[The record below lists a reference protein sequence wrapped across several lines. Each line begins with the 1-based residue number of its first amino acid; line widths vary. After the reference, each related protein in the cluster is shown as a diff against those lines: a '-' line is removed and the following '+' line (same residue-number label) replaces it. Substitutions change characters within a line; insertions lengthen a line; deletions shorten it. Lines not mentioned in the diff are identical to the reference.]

1 MKTKRKL
8 LALLLGLIAAGCLIL
23 AACGGSSG
31 PKITL
36 PADRYDVGTGG
47 DLTLT
52 VDFNG
57 GSFQSLKDN
66 GQIVD
71 GTNYLLDQSGGKLT
85 VLGVYLQYLELG
97 THTFT
102 MTTDK
107 GSTDFKLELI
117 NAVSTSFDTSVKS
130 YVYGSGAG
138 IAIPTDFSTATVTSL
153 RIGTTRVDAQFY
165 DYADG
170 SFILK
175 PALCE
180 SLYGTT
186 NFTLLLSNNDSYQF
200 QVVSDCLFNANFE
213 LGLIPADWYNVVNPT
228 IAQGWDGNAMRYTG
242 YGSGGNLFI
251 FHNKGE
257 ELGFGLGM
265 PFEEGKIYCLSFDV
279 KNLWDE
285 DFAPFGTI
293 GLSNMYADG
302 SAGVFLFNYTS
313 GELHGG
319 TCRYDAETEVYRFKI
334 YLDAPVEGQFMNAY
348 CGYDPDHPT
357 QKMCD
362 LLFDNIVLNEAG
374 PMEPVL
380 SESSVTYPSGSR
392 QDVWISGEF
401 GSARIASVAVKGG
414 AALESGS
421 VALGSEAAFN
431 RYAISFYTYLVE
443 KREAYVNAQGTDEWF
458 IDLTQNAGVKDFA
471 VRFFDVND
479 ANAALITKIS
489 IGVNSDGRLVVTLW
503 RDYSGLKDWDGV
515 ILRDVLVESSYAG
528 DEVKVDAIEA
538 YFQSLESLEELEKAI
553 ADAKAIESEL
563 YTEASYAALQTAIAD
578 AEAVAAKGNCTVE
591 EISEASG
598 RLGSA
603 IQSLVKRASLQDVA
617 ELNNLLLK
625 AGFYTE
631 SKYTQASYAA
641 LSDAVAAAQELLNA
655 GSDEP
660 SALQERIGAL
670 ASAIDGLVLA
680 VDKAELNALI
690 ALIQELNTEDCTAES
705 RAALMSALAAA
716 QEVSGNAEAAQADVD
731 GAVQALKGARLELK
745 LAASSRA
752 ALEAALGEVG
762 GIGNDDASYTQESYD
777 AFAEVRTLAAEA
789 LVDSD
794 LSEEDCLALIHML
807 NGRYSELERTDFV
820 ADGTTAASI
829 KNWIDNTFCDGL
841 GEYMGIAVSG
851 YSFTVEYPD
860 GAQRT
865 YVSKV
870 GKYFYDVT
878 AQNGYIKTEKLIH
891 QFALENGAV
900 VLGDACFNLAGTY
913 LATYFSHV
921 GISDVGYFSGALTR
935 IGNSNEWFSTDT
947 RWISFVPGLNG
958 VYGVGF
964 ILQDDVLTVKVYAG
978 AGLAATPVANRTEL
992 LCTVTFD
999 RIGSAGVAELDAFL
1013 AGGIRAGQAEVVQA
1027 LQLLRD
1033 NYALVNLA
1041 TGTRIIRTDN
1051 YYFDG
1056 KEGYILKD
1064 GKVHQLFYIEGAYRI
1079 GGVVYVNG
1087 QQATSID
1094 QLVPSVSGL
1103 KAITAEQLSLFY
1115 DDWYETQVEASYYL
1129 VTDASGE
1136 VNAEIAALMAQLA
1149 GLTLSED
1156 ESMPCLSFSVT
1167 GSGCICIVEGDMT
1180 GVRPDNFYTFTEV
1193 GSASDAEIEALLN

>member
-36 PADRYDVGTGG
+36 PDDRYDVGTGG

-130 YVYGSGAG
+130 YVYGSGTG
-138 IAIPTDFSTATVTSL
+138 IAIPADFSTATVTSL

-200 QVVSDCLFNANFE
+200 QVMSDCLFNANFE

-313 GELHGG
+313 GELRGG

-362 LLFDNIVLNEAG
+362 LLFDNIVLTEAG
-374 PMEPVL
+374 TMEPVL

-414 AALESGS
+414 AALAADAYVAYPSTLGLKGEYLEKNISGDTVFEITLDTGS
-421 VALGSEAAFN
+421 KVEFTVKAGLSKPTSFTEDNNRNFEFGSEKDLVFSADFGSFAVKELLLGDTVVPADCYAADSSSFTLKAAYLNRLTGSNSFTIVVDNAGRVEGKTEDETHTFTVTTNALYFEDCETDGFDTGFKGTAAAGFTVTDAGVDGKSARFASTGGHFMTFGPEGAAWQHGHTRVAL
-431 RYAISFYTYLVE
+431 
-443 KREAYVNAQGTDEWF
+443 
-458 IDLTQNAGVKDFA
+458 
-471 VRFFDVND
+471 
-479 ANAALITKIS
+479 
-489 IGVNSDGRLVVTLW
+489 
-503 RDYSGLKDWDGV
+503 
-515 ILRDVLVESSYAG
+515 
-528 DEVKVDAIEA
+528 
-538 YFQSLESLEELEKAI
+538 
-553 ADAKAIESEL
+553 
-563 YTEASYAALQTAIAD
+563 
-578 AEAVAAKGNCTVE
+578 
-591 EISEASG
+591 
-598 RLGSA
+598 
-603 IQSLVKRASLQDVA
+603 
-617 ELNNLLLK
+617 
-625 AGFYTE
+625 
-631 SKYTQASYAA
+631 
-641 LSDAVAAAQELLNA
+641 
-655 GSDEP
+655 
-660 SALQERIGAL
+660 
-670 ASAIDGLVLA
+670 
-680 VDKAELNALI
+680 
-690 ALIQELNTEDCTAES
+690 
-705 RAALMSALAAA
+705 
-716 QEVSGNAEAAQADVD
+716 
-731 GAVQALKGARLELK
+731 
-745 LAASSRA
+745 
-752 ALEAALGEVG
+752 
-762 GIGNDDASYTQESYD
+762 
-777 AFAEVRTLAAEA
+777 
-789 LVDSD
+789 
-794 LSEEDCLALIHML
+794 
-807 NGRYSELERTDFV
+807 
-820 ADGTTAASI
+820 ADGTLYRLQFDI
-829 KNWIDNTFCDGL
+829 K
-841 GEYMGIAVSG
+841 E
-851 YSFTVEYPD
+851 
-860 GAQRT
+860 
-865 YVSKV
+865 
-870 GKYFYDVT
+870 
-878 AQNGYIKTEKLIH
+878 
-891 QFALENGAV
+891 
-900 VLGDACFNLAGTY
+900 
-913 LATYFSHV
+913 
-921 GISDVGYFSGALTR
+921 
-935 IGNSNEWFSTDT
+935 
-947 RWISFVPGLNG
+947 
-958 VYGVGF
+958 
-964 ILQDDVLTVKVYAG
+964 
-978 AGLAATPVANRTEL
+978 LAATPAQIEFYL
-992 LCTVTFD
+992 H
-999 RIGSAGVAELDAFL
+999 GSVDAAFTMAGGLAVIKTDAGVLKIVQRSETVSTIVFTFRYSADLWTGNGVVALEASGYNEYYYDLAIDNIVLYEVNLGTAKTYVYGSGQDVSYNVDFSELRSLTANGVALAPESYTL
-1013 AGGIRAGQAEVVQA
+1013 AGGVLTLKADWCQTVVGEVSLEATLSDDSKVPFVLRSTRLYFNDFEGQAPDTSFLAYTAAPAVGESWTGEGKALYVKGNGGEILVFGNGWEHPYAAAPFEKGKTYQFSFDMKLVDADNPTQTTFQMAGTLFNSVIALNLDFNAGTFHNNNSAVSLDGTTYDADSRSFHVVMTFTVGREGVTDGFPGYVDGA
-1027 LQLLRD
+1027 TGIVYSWAFDNISILQLAD
-1033 NYALVNLA
+1033 
-1041 TGTRIIRTDN
+1041 
-1051 YYFDG
+1051 
-1056 KEGYILKD
+1056 
-1064 GKVHQLFYIEGAYRI
+1064 
-1079 GGVVYVNG
+1079 
-1087 QQATSID
+1087 
-1094 QLVPSVSGL
+1094 
-1103 KAITAEQLSLFY
+1103 
-1115 DDWYETQVEASYYL
+1115 
-1129 VTDASGE
+1129 
-1136 VNAEIAALMAQLA
+1136 
-1149 GLTLSED
+1149 
-1156 ESMPCLSFSVT
+1156 
-1167 GSGCICIVEGDMT
+1167 
-1180 GVRPDNFYTFTEV
+1180 
-1193 GSASDAEIEALLN
+1193 

>member
-1 MKTKRKL
+1 MKLKTGKR
-8 LALLLGLIAAGCLIL
+8 LAAVLAAIVMLMCGAAL
-23 AACGGSSG
+23 AACTDRSAADKTALAARIEYVETNYAGNDDAEYTEESFAELTAALAEAKAVNQNANATQEQIDAALADLNAAVEGLVKAFQRAYNIDYLPEFIAGIGYNYTLNVTDYSGETEREYRTYYTDRARYYENQARGIASYDGYVHHFTYDADGNVSMGNVFFKEDATPMVYLYEDEMRRVFRSLGDIAEYEIWGSASFANLKNTNIYISTEEIYIETFAEVAIGWQFSEELAARIGGTAVEIVKEG
-31 PKITL
+31 ETETL
-36 PADRYDVGTGG
+36 VVWLYGEHYLDPILAYTVTDVGTTCLEKVDSYIAEHPEYTSASDPVAMLEEFY
-47 DLTLT
+47 DLYYWEDAVRFNVYTAAEGTSEDRPDYT
-52 VDFNG
+52 VTAVDM
-57 GSFQSLKDN
+57 DN
-66 GQIVD
+66 TYWYSTKED
-71 GTNYLLDQSGGKLT
+71 RARLCLSGVKLT
-85 VLGVYLQYLELG
+85 
-97 THTFT
+97 
-102 MTTDK
+102 
-107 GSTDFKLELI
+107 
-117 NAVSTSFDTSVKS
+117 
-130 YVYGSGAG
+130 
-138 IAIPTDFSTATVTSL
+138 
-153 RIGTTRVDAQFY
+153 
-165 DYADG
+165 
-170 SFILK
+170 
-175 PALCE
+175 
-180 SLYGTT
+180 
-186 NFTLLLSNNDSYQF
+186 
-200 QVVSDCLFNANFE
+200 
-213 LGLIPADWYNVVNPT
+213 
-228 IAQGWDGNAMRYTG
+228 
-242 YGSGGNLFI
+242 
-251 FHNKGE
+251 
-257 ELGFGLGM
+257 
-265 PFEEGKIYCLSFDV
+265 
-279 KNLWDE
+279 
-285 DFAPFGTI
+285 
-293 GLSNMYADG
+293 
-302 SAGVFLFNYTS
+302 
-313 GELHGG
+313 
-319 TCRYDAETEVYRFKI
+319 
-334 YLDAPVEGQFMNAY
+334 
-348 CGYDPDHPT
+348 
-357 QKMCD
+357 
-362 LLFDNIVLNEAG
+362 EA
-374 PMEPVL
+374 
-380 SESSVTYPSGSR
+380 S
-392 QDVWISGEF
+392 
-401 GSARIASVAVKGG
+401 
-414 AALESGS
+414 LESGS

-515 ILRDVLVESSYAG
+515 ILRAVLVESSYAG

-598 RLGSA
+598 RLASA

-660 SALQERIGAL
+660 SALQERIDAL

-731 GAVQALKGARLELK
+731 GAVQALEGARLELK

-860 GAQRT
+860 GAQKT

-964 ILQDDVLTVKVYAG
+964 ILQDDALTVKVYAG
-978 AGLAATPVANRTEL
+978 AGLAATPAANRTEL

-1033 NYALVNLA
+1033 NYAMVNLA
-1041 TGTRIIRTDN
+1041 TGARIIRTEN